1 MMDPEEI
8 AIAERAFIEGFRAAS
23 DKLGFLRLARI
34 PLELAY
40 GGGPSL
46 KLMQVAIEEVT
57 EVGRASPGFSSREL
71 VYHPLP
77 GGLATTNARLAFHYV
92 SLKTRRVLGF
102 AELMEEAEG
111 ACPGGRQAMP
121 DIFDGH

>member
-1 MMDPEEI
+1 MMMDEEEL
-8 AIAERAFIEGFRAAS
+8 AAAERAFIEGFRQVS

-46 KLMQVAIEEVT
+46 KLMEVAIEEVT

-77 GGLATTNARLAFHYV
+77 QGLATTRLVLSFHYV
-92 SLKTRRVLGF
+92 SLKARRVLRF
-102 AELMEEAEG
+102 AELMTAAERPAADEADFAG
-111 ACPGGRQAMP
+111 S
-121 DIFDGH
+121 FDGP

>member
-1 MMDPEEI
+1 MDPEDI
-8 AIAERAFIEGFRAAS
+8 AAAERAFIEGFRQVS

-34 PLELAY
+34 PLELAH

-46 KLMQVAIEEVT
+46 KLMEVAIEEVT

-77 GGLATTNARLAFHYV
+77 QGLSTTRLGLAFHYV
-92 SLKTRRVLGF
+92 SLKTRRILSF
-102 AELMEEAEG
+102 AELMEQQEAPP
-111 ACPGGRQAMP
+111 AGGRALP

>member
-1 MMDPEEI
+1 MDPEEL
-8 AIAERAFIEGFRAAS
+8 AAAERAFIDGFRQVP
-23 DKLGFLRLARI
+23 DKLGFLKLARI

-46 KLMQVAIEEVT
+46 KLMEVAIEEVT

-77 GGLATTNARLAFHYV
+77 EGLATTRRRLSFHYV

-102 AELMEEAEG
+102 AELMEAELRPPSG
-111 ACPGGRQAMP
+111 DADLAGR
-121 DIFDGH
+121 FDGH

>member
-1 MMDPEEI
+1 MDADDI
-8 AIAERAFIEGFRAAS
+8 AAAEGAFIDGFRQVS

-77 GGLATTNARLAFHYV
+77 QGLSTTRLSLAFHYV
-92 SLKTRRVLGF
+92 SLKTRRILSF
-102 AELMEEAEG
+102 AALLERPVA
-111 ACPGGRQAMP
+111 APAGGRAAP